1 MPHSRNNGRS
11 KTEANNN
18 DHSIIDGEDE
28 LGQAAEPE
36 YIPPPEKPSVLELLK
51 AQLAPFK
58 PPGSDKESATFK
70 AIKRSD
76 LDRIANM
83 SLKGVVDVNYE
94 PRMTA
99 TKQRHGCLV
108 TIDPA
113 TTARR
118 LTLKARDLCSKGK
131 SECRFS
137 NARTKDQL
145 AQLHALSP
153 KIE

>member
-1 MPHSRNNGRS
+1 MV
-11 KTEANNN
+11 
-18 DHSIIDGEDE
+18 DGEE
-28 LGQAAEPE
+28 EPGNAAEQQV
-36 YIPPPEKPSVLELLK
+36 YIPPPEKPSVLEMLK
-51 AQLAPFK
+51 AQLAQFK
-58 PPGSDKESATFK
+58 TPGSDKESAAFK

-99 TKQRHGCLV
+99 TKERIGCLV

-118 LTLKARDLCSKGK
+118 LTLKAQDLCTKGR

-137 NARTKDQL
+137 NVRMRDQL

-153 KIE
+153 KIEHDAFLDRLRNIGGSSVDS

>member
-1 MPHSRNNGRS
+1 
-11 KTEANNN
+11 
-18 DHSIIDGEDE
+18 
-28 LGQAAEPE
+28 
-36 YIPPPEKPSVLELLK
+36 
-51 AQLAPFK
+51 
-58 PPGSDKESATFK
+58 
-70 AIKRSD
+70 
-76 LDRIANM
+76 M

-137 NARTKDQL
+137 DARTKDQL

-153 KIE
+153 KVEQDTFLAELRKMGASSVDSQSMKPNSMMQMRVSPKSGRRSPAASRADIGSSQVRKMRN